1 MPCLRVPL
9 IRYVLPLGCGS
20 PASNAF
26 IEISRRISFSL
37 NTSTAALAR
46 SSVEET
52 ISMVSSP
59 FHSMVVSV
67 PRKSNRVLSSL
78 AAWFSALSTSWRS
91 TLLTMS
97 NDESATFGVLPR
109 VIGRFVSSVHPRCT
123 LLDASCRVFLAR
135 CFQAGC
141 PSGQWERTVNPSAN
155 AYTGSNPVPATM
167 VVVSLGTSV
176 GSSIMSQAAPA
187 STYSSMWTAPNLMMS
202 NPSVAADGG
211 AGTPNAFRTSAIPE
225 PTAITTVAVMPTA

>member
-1 MPCLRVPL
+1 MTSCRSSRFLELTRISSPWIWALTPLGPSSRMSLVTFLAFSLLMPCLRVPL

-167 VVVSLGTSV
+167 VVL
-176 GSSIMSQAAPA
+176 SS
-187 STYSSMWTAPNLMMS
+187 
-202 NPSVAADGG
+202 
-211 AGTPNAFRTSAIPE
+211 
-225 PTAITTVAVMPTA
+225 